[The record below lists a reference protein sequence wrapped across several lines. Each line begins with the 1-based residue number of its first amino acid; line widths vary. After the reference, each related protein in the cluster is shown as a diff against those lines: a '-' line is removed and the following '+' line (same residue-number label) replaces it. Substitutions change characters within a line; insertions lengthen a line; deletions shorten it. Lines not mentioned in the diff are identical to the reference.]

1 MSNED
6 FTLTAESRSDLGK
19 GASRRLRHENKV
31 PAVIYGGNGEPQ
43 SLTVDHD
50 ALFHQLENEAFY
62 SSILTIKVDGKGQKA
77 VLKDLQRH
85 PAKPIIMHA
94 DFMRILAN
102 EKLRMS
108 IPIHFLNEEYAPGVK
123 IDGGMISH
131 NISEVE
137 VSCLPK
143 DLPEYLE
150 VDMGSLEMDE
160 SRHLSDIIVPEGVEL
175 VELMHGEDHDQPIAS
190 IHKTR
195 AVEETEDEDAVA
207 PPEATTEEEPED

>member
-1 MSNED
+1 MSNDD

-19 GASRRLRHENKV
+19 GASRRLRHEGKV
-31 PAVIYGGNGEPQ
+31 PAVIYGANVEPQ

-50 ALFHQLENEAFY
+50 SLFHHLENEAFY
-62 SSILTIKVDGKGQKA
+62 SSILTINVDGKAQKA

-94 DFMRILAN
+94 DFMRIRAN

-108 IPIHFLNEEYAPGVK
+108 IPLHFINEENAPGVK
-123 IDGGMISH
+123 IDGGMINH
-131 NISEVE
+131 NFTEIE

-150 VDMGSLEMDE
+150 VDLGELSMDE
-160 SRHLSDIIVPEGVEL
+160 SRHMSDIILPEGVEI

-190 IHKTR
+190 VYKPR
-195 AVEETEDEDAVA
+195 AAVESDDDAETEDTEV
-207 PPEATTEEEPED
+207 TTEGEAGE